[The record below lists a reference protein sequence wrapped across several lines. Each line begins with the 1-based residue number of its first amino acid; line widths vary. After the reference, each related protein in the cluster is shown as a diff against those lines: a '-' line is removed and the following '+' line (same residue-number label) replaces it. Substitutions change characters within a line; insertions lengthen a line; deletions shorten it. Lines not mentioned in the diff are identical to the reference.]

1 MPRQVP
7 AATWSGA
14 RWLEHRR
21 GLVGPALAILAPVGL
36 VHALFQGG
44 AGHRSRSDRQ
54 ALTTEMQRGPGIAA
68 EPVVP
73 AAARAEV
80 GTDKDA
86 AVIGDHPDDGL
97 CRRLAVLGC
106 RFDPNLGLPAQP
118 GQVSRRKD
126 FHGSEMK
133 SSISRQALPNALSL
147 RTAS

>member
-1 MPRQVP
+1 
-7 AATWSGA
+7 
-14 RWLEHRR
+14 
-21 GLVGPALAILAPVGL
+21 
-36 VHALFQGG
+36 
-44 AGHRSRSDRQ
+44 
-54 ALTTEMQRGPGIAA
+54 MQRGPGIAA

-97 CRRLAVLGC
+97 CRRLAVLRC

-126 FHGSEMK
+126 YHGSEMK

-147 RTAS
+147 RTGLLGQVKQIRSTVTDSCQSRGPGWARGDVRPSDQRDTGGR